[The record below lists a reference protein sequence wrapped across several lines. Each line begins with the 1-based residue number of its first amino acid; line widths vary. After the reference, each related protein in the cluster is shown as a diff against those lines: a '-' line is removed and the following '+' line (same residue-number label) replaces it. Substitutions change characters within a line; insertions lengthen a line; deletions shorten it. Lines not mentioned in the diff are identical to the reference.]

1 MKQSRFYILFFF
13 VVCIGLFCSC
23 LSNDDDA
30 QWSKFNGVY
39 VTVGGDNI
47 RGYKLYTDFGAIL
60 VPTEESLNRIP
71 WLKEVQ
77 RAIVSFNLLDENEN
91 TTQLEDGKTYDV
103 ILNSTNGMN
112 QQIPTFTVHVDTL
125 SEEYQIF
132 GQDSIQLKNKSIY
145 SLDKTAGAFYIQSS
159 NNSISS
165 FISLEMPGEIY
176 YKFQDKGMNDDDLI
190 DVYLN
195 SETVSGQEQ
204 IHCKMALKDF
214 MLP

>member
-1 MKQSRFYILFFF
+1 MSWNNLDFISSFFF

-77 RAIVSFNLLDENEN
+77 RAIVSLLI
-91 TTQLEDGKTYDV
+91 GWKWKY
-103 ILNSTNGMN
+103 
-112 QQIPTFTVHVDTL
+112 
-125 SEEYQIF
+125 
-132 GQDSIQLKNKSIY
+132 
-145 SLDKTAGAFYIQSS
+145 
-159 NNSISS
+159 NSIGGRKNLWCYIKQYEWNEPTDSYFYSS
-165 FISLEMPGEIY
+165 CWHF
-176 YKFQDKGMNDDDLI
+176 KWR
-190 DVYLN
+190 
-195 SETVSGQEQ
+195 VSN
-204 IHCKMALKDF
+204 IRSRLYPTKK
-214 MLP
+214 

>member
-103 ILNSTNGMN
+103 ILTSVTAV
-112 QQIPTFTVHVDTL
+112 TA
-125 SEEYQIF
+125 
-132 GQDSIQLKNKSIY
+132 
-145 SLDKTAGAFYIQSS
+145 SLTSAFS
-159 NNSISS
+159 SIST
-165 FISLEMPGEIY
+165 SLAEARRSKNITPFA
-176 YKFQDKGMNDDDLI
+176 K
-190 DVYLN
+190 
-195 SETVSGQEQ
+195 TSG
-204 IHCKMALKDF
+204 
-214 MLP
+214 

>member
-77 RAIVSFNLLDENEN
+77 RAIVSFNLLGESKN
-91 TTQLEDGKTYDV
+91 TTQVEDVKTFDV
-103 ILNSTNGMN
+103 ILNST
-112 QQIPTFTVHVDTL
+112 
-125 SEEYQIF
+125 
-132 GQDSIQLKNKSIY
+132 
-145 SLDKTAGAFYIQSS
+145 
-159 NNSISS
+159 
-165 FISLEMPGEIY
+165 
-176 YKFQDKGMNDDDLI
+176 KGM
-190 DVYLN
+190 
-195 SETVSGQEQ
+195 S
-204 IHCKMALKDF
+204 
-214 MLP
+214 

>member
-71 WLKEVQ
+71 SCVLRQIRVFHTFRLWNWEK
-77 RAIVSFNLLDENEN
+77 IHFIIPN
-91 TTQLEDGKTYDV
+91 TIDN
-103 ILNSTNGMN
+103 I
-112 QQIPTFTVHVDTL
+112 
-125 SEEYQIF
+125 
-132 GQDSIQLKNKSIY
+132 
-145 SLDKTAGAFYIQSS
+145 
-159 NNSISS
+159 S
-165 FISLEMPGEIY
+165 FISDSTKIGRAH
-176 YKFQDKGMNDDDLI
+176 
-190 DVYLN
+190 V
-195 SETVSGQEQ
+195 
-204 IHCKMALKDF
+204 
-214 MLP
+214 